1 MKINIFE
8 EIIKLVLIVIIII
21 TIIKIF
27 FNKEKFATSLKAE
40 VKPELK
46 GLLKAE
52 SKPELKGLLKGETS
66 PESKQNVS
74 TNTTNINPAS
84 DPDYNSPDNLGDVFV
99 NNLTVAGTIDIF
111 PPGIV
116 AAWSG
121 TSAPKGWVL
130 CDGKN
135 GTPDLTNKFV
145 FGQGQGTNLTTRKMG
160 DTGGEETH
168 TLTLNEL
175 GDHTH
180 YVGSQISNGNAL
192 TDISGGGKDRTDG
205 LTGNVTN
212 AFTGGTG
219 GNMPHNNMP
228 PYYVLAFIMKV

>member
-8 EIIKLVLIVIIII
+8 EIIKLVLIVLIIII
-21 TIIKIF
+21 IIKLF
-27 FNKEKFATSLKAE
+27 FNKENFATNLKAE
-40 VKPELK
+40 TKPELK

-52 SKPELKGLLKGETS
+52 TKPEVVH
-66 PESKQNVS
+66 ESKTNIS
-74 TNTTNINPAS
+74 TTSNINPS
-84 DPDYNSPDNLGDVFV
+84 LDPDFNSPDNLGDVFV
-99 NNLTVAGTIDIF
+99 NNLTVTGTIDIF

-121 TSAPKGWVL
+121 TSAPKGWIL

-135 GTPDLTNKFV
+135 GTPDLTNKFI
-145 FGQGQGTNLTTRKMG
+145 FGEGQGPNLTGRKMG

-175 GDHTH
+175 GDHNH
-180 YVGSQISNGNAL
+180 YYGSQISNGNAL
-192 TDISGGGKDRTDG
+192 TDIAGGGKDRTDG
-205 LTGNVTN
+205 LTGNVSN
-212 AFTGGTG
+212 AVTGATG